1 MPPTKS
7 NQNSGNS
14 GQTRDININ
23 IRAKRTQRD
32 LIDQAAELLGKTRS
46 DFMLETACRE
56 AEDVLLDQRLF
67 ILGAETFEKFQ
78 ALLDAPPSENPKL
91 RKLMATKAPW
101 EP

>member
-1 MPPTKS
+1 MQPTTTPE
-7 NQNSGNS
+7 NS

-23 IRAKRTQRD
+23 IRAKRKQRD

-56 AEDVLLDQRLF
+56 AEDILLDQRVFTLD
-67 ILGAETFEKFQ
+67 ADTFEKFQ
-78 ALLDAPPSENPKL
+78 ALLDSPTGDNPKL